1 MTEITKKTAGA
12 LNTAEVIQVVAQL
25 NVNLPYRLK
34 CVHFYE
40 KMLELLTL
48 KQVSPDDDFSRP
60 YFTNEYGSILLGTA
74 SFGLLE
80 NDILKASP
88 ILKKEQKLVVLLDQ
102 QRFSFKDGICNK
114 LDKTFSIIIYTP

>member
-80 NDILKASP
+80 NDFLTSFSRKGSLKPYPVLYLNVDRHHIIFSKILSECP
-88 ILKKEQKLVVLLDQ
+88 I
-102 QRFSFKDGICNK
+102 
-114 LDKTFSIIIYTP
+114 